1 MIKTVKLSLSLLWTG
16 LKAICSVFYEGQ
28 SSMWR
33 GASPGMRHLK
43 GSSLSKTVCKFS
55 ICTETRMTSIQAAYM
70 CIYIAFSTFS
80 LSSFL
85 AYIHSLTVFKSTH
98 RQFFLSST
106 HSSISL
112 NAHTPV
118 DFIMEHTTPFDR
130 HLFASPFPAAI
141 WNNCTYVNWC
151 HVPTQPRTTPQT
163 ALETLP
169 LNVELIDRR
178 LNMMFFVSVCRVSVP
193 G

>member
-1 MIKTVKLSLSLLWTG
+1 MS
-16 LKAICSVFYEGQ
+16 
-28 SSMWR
+28 R
-33 GASPGMRHLK
+33 GASPGVSHFK
-43 GSSLSKTVCKFS
+43 GSSLSKIVCKFS
-55 ICTETRMTSIQAAYM
+55 ICTETRMTSMHAAYTE
-70 CIYIAFSTFS
+70 ILVKLEYIAFSTFPSSS
-80 LSSFL
+80 LL

-98 RQFFLSST
+98 RRFFLSST

-118 DFIMEHTTPFDR
+118 DFIMEHATPFDSR
-130 HLFASPFPAAI
+130 LFASPFPAVI

-151 HVPTQPRTTPQT
+151 HVPTQPRTSPQT
-163 ALETLP
+163 ALETLS
-169 LNVELIDRR
+169 LNVEVIDRQ